1 MLSKMKKK
9 VLSLL
14 LIAGFGLVWTSCGN
28 NQKKPPVNLKEKEK
42 VELNG
47 EVEVPYTELSGVKT
61 IPVKLNGVSMDM
73 IFDTGC
79 SGMSISLNE
88 LLTMQKN
95 GKFSEND
102 VVGISASTIAD
113 GSVVQTGIINL
124 SEVEIGGKEGI
135 KIHNVQ
141 ASVSLNQVAPILL
154 GNGVLDA
161 VASVE
166 VDNIN
171 KTIKFKRR

>member
-1 MLSKMKKK
+1 MSF
-9 VLSLL
+9 L
-14 LIAGFGLVWTSCGN
+14 LILAFSCTSKD
-28 NQKKPPVNLKEKEK
+28 KKPPVNLKDKEK
-42 VELNG
+42 VEVNND
-47 EVEVPYTELSGVKT
+47 VEIPYTELAGVKT

-95 GKFSEND
+95 GKFSESD

-113 GSVVQTGIINL
+113 GSVVKTGLINL
-124 SEVEIGGKEGI
+124 CEVEIGGKDGI
-135 KIHNVQ
+135 KLHNIQ

-166 VDNIN
+166 VDNVN